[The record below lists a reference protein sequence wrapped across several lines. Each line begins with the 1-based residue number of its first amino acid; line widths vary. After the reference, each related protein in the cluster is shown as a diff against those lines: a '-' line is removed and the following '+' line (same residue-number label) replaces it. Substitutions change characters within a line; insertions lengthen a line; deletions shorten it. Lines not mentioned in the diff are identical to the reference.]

1 MPSILSI
8 FSPSTYIH
16 KQLKAKWANE
26 KWRNI
31 GVISLHHSFSEKK
44 VCWADMNDMN
54 PWFEIEI
61 FVKVNGSIIATT
73 DPKLD
78 SIDIAIAIKINGW
91 YKLFNIF
98 KLILRD
104 I

>member
-1 MPSILSI
+1 
-8 FSPSTYIH
+8 
-16 KQLKAKWANE
+16 
-26 KWRNI
+26 
-31 GVISLHHSFSEKK
+31 
-44 VCWADMNDMN
+44 MN